1 MLKHIYIVLIIAVL
15 TVSSILP
22 LHADDSRVTPYG
34 DYCAECAMYGA
45 CRDVLQQDA
54 AVRVMDKYYRDR
66 GYQVGNILHRG
77 RFIEA
82 VIYKDDR
89 QVDRVLFDRKTG
101 RLRSI
106 Y

>member
-1 MLKHIYIVLIIAVL
+1 MFKYIIVIVAVLI
-15 TVSSILP
+15 VSSILP
-22 LHADDSRVTPYG
+22 LYADDSRVTPYG
-34 DYCAECAMYGA
+34 DYCTDCAMYGA
-45 CRDVLQQDA
+45 CREIIQRDE
-54 AVRVMDKYYRDR
+54 AVRVLYKYYQDR
-66 GYQVGNILHRG
+66 GYRVGNVLHRG
-77 RFIEA
+77 RFIQA